1 MYKQLKEYFSH
12 FYFFLLEVSLK
23 FWSTCLLQNLLTNA
37 IKYRDTQKK
46 SFVKFTSKIEDNK
59 IILSCEDNGLGIDME
74 KFGDDIFS
82 LSKTFHNHP
91 DARGVGLFMTK
102 NQIEAFGGSISVTS
116 EPSVGTTFMLT
127 FINSR

>member
-1 MYKQLKEYFSH
+1 
-12 FYFFLLEVSLK
+12 
-23 FWSTCLLQNLLTNA
+23 
-37 IKYRDTQKK
+37 
-46 SFVKFTSKIEDNK
+46 
-59 IILSCEDNGLGIDME
+59 ME